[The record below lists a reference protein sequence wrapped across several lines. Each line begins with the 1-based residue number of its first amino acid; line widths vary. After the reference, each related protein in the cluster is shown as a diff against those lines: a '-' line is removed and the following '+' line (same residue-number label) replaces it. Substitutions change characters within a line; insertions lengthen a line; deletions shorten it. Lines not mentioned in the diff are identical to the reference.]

1 MLPRSERILYLVCHF
16 DLLAL
21 LKNCN
26 ISVIVSP
33 THYDEMEDIP
43 PLATLFLHEDLVAR
57 TLDFELD
64 VKRWRL
70 AEIEAGRGDPGRPNY
85 LDAFSVSDILRPS
98 VQF

>member
-1 MLPRSERILYLVCHF
+1 M
-16 DLLAL
+16 
-21 LKNCN
+21 
-26 ISVIVSP
+26 SP
-33 THYDEMEDIP
+33 IHHDEMDSNP
-43 PLATLFLHEDLVAR
+43 PFATLFLHEDLVAR

-64 VKRWRL
+64 VKQWRL

>member
-1 MLPRSERILYLVCHF
+1 MLPKSERILYLVCHF
-16 DLLAL
+16 DLLAS
-21 LKNCN
+21 LKTV

-33 THYDEMEDIP
+33 THHSETDSSLPI
-43 PLATLFLHEDLVAR
+43 ATLFLHEDLVAR
-57 TLDFELD
+57 TLAFELD
-64 VKRWRL
+64 LKQWRL